1 MTMPVDFSYNLF
13 SQWCEAKKEGY
24 EVMMQL

>member
-1 MTMPVDFSYNLF
+1 MTMPVVFSCNLF

-24 EVMMQL
+24 EVMRQL